1 MNLLIDIVRSIA
13 GAIVAPPMLF
23 ILIMLIVA
31 LYMKNRKIAV
41 MQKLILGDSVNS
53 SIELTLSQVVL
64 GVFAGILGSIIINSL
79 GVVFDSN
86 SGIIY
91 LFIISIVLMMINP
104 RFICFSYSSAVLG
117 LISIFEKII
126 SPYSSGFF
134 SGLRNINIMYLMI
147 FVGVLHIVEGLLVM
161 IDGSRGAVPVFTNSD
176 NKILG
181 GYALKRYWV
190 LPVCIMLITNGKEFS
205 DYLLAIKQFPNW
217 WPLIK
222 ESNFIN
228 IAELSALAL
237 VPFYGMIGYSSI
249 TFTRSK
255 RQKAFVSGCYILSY
269 GILLTLFS
277 WIASIGIIGE
287 VILIAAAPIG
297 HEFML
302 KAQRINETNRE
313 AKFVSDDTGLTI
325 LDIVPGSE
333 LDKQG
338 VKCGER
344 VVSVNNQTIRNESEI
359 YTILKKSLYQ
369 IDLCIINEK
378 NNLRHVIIKH
388 NKKKRLGL
396 LLVPS
401 SVKEDEII
409 EVKDKSFKNILDTIK
424 EKDIEKNTAGRNS
437 DKNKNK

>member
-1 MNLLIDIVRSIA
+1 MSLLIDVVRSIA
-13 GAIVAPPMLF
+13 GAIVTPPMLF
-23 ILIMLIVA
+23 ILIMLIAA
-31 LYMKNRKIAV
+31 LYIKNRKIAV
-41 MQKLILGDSVNS
+41 MQKLILGDSINS
-53 SIELTLSQVVL
+53 TIELTLSQVVL

-91 LFIISIVLMMINP
+91 LFIISIALMMINP
-104 RFICFSYSSAVLG
+104 RFICFSYSGAVLG
-117 LISIFEKII
+117 VISIFEKIT
-126 SPYSSGFF
+126 STDGSSFF
-134 SGLRNINIMYLMI
+134 SGLKNINIMYLMI
-147 FVGVLHIVEGLLVM
+147 FIGVLHIVEGLLVM

-181 GYALKRYWV
+181 GYAFRRYWI
-190 LPVCIMLITNGKEFS
+190 LPVCIMLITSGKEFS
-205 DYLLAIKQFPNW
+205 DYALIMKQFPEW

-222 ESNFIN
+222 DSNVVN
-228 IAELSALAL
+228 IAAISSLVL

-255 RQKAFVSGCYILSY
+255 REKVLVSGSCILLY
-269 GILLTLFS
+269 GILLTVFAR
-277 WIASIGIIGE
+277 IALIGIVGE
-287 VILIAAAPIG
+287 ILLIAAAPAG

-302 KAQRINETNRE
+302 KIQRINESKRN
-313 AKFVSDDTGLTI
+313 AKFISDENGLTI

-338 VKCGER
+338 VKCGEK
-344 VVSVNNQTIRNESEI
+344 VVSVNNQKIRKESEI
-359 YTILKKSLYQ
+359 YAILKKSLYQ
-369 IDLCIINEK
+369 IDLCIMNEK

-401 SVKEDEII
+401 SVKQDEVI
-409 EVKDKSFKNILDTIK
+409 EVKDRSFKNILDSIK
-424 EKDIEKNTAGRNS
+424 EKDIEKSTVGRNS